1 MDSEDQANLNKLNKK
16 KLTKFMKDFVLGQE
30 ISDREQ
36 ALAAMLDCQQVIF
49 HQNARNHLIL
59 VYTREVLMLDLDI
72 GQTVGMIVLDRSC
85 SPILELVPCH
95 LRDGFYLLLEN
106 GSVRYVLSSYW
117 VQQENLYTPIIYIV
131 KSCMYVCMYVCH

>member
-1 MDSEDQANLNKLNKK
+1 MSGPISSVRTSPSRQSMDSEDQANLNKLNKK

-106 GSVRYVLSSYW
+106 GSVRYV
-117 VQQENLYTPIIYIV
+117 IV
-131 KSCMYVCMYVCH
+131 KSFYDNY